1 MRVAWQGWTEH
12 AARSERELMADL
24 AFWRAHHSEVPEA
37 CPACGDSMFYRLA
50 ERSPWRCRTCEPV
63 DARLK
68 VQWLA
73 AGGGPVARAAA
84 RRCDAPGCR
93 RPASA
98 WSSDGAA
105 WCEAHGR
112 EWLEKE
118 SDRLDSTATPRQ
130 PADAGDPR
138 RRL

>member
-12 AARSERELMADL
+12 ATRSERELMADL

-63 DARLK
+63 DARLR
-68 VQWLA
+68 VQWLV
-73 AGGGPVARAAA
+73 AGGGPTARSAA
-84 RRCDAPGCR
+84 RQPCAAPGCD
-93 RPASA
+93 RPPRA

-105 WCEAHGR
+105 WCAEHGR
-112 EWLEKE
+112 EWLKQQLEGG
-118 SDRLDSTATPRQ
+118 SHR
-130 PADAGDPR
+130 G
-138 RRL
+138 